1 MMKKMSK
8 NPNYV
13 KSRISY
19 NGKVATRCRI
29 CGGQLLDPIDAKN
42 EYHKACLKNYKRKSY
57 RGS

>member
-42 EYHKACLKNYKRKSY
+42 EYHMACLKNYKRKSY

>member
-1 MMKKMSK
+1 MSK
-8 NPNYV
+8 DPNYV

-29 CGGQLLDPIDAKN
+29 CGRQLLDPIDAKN
-42 EYHKACLKNYKRKSY
+42 EYHKECLKNYKRKSY